1 MTTMWQCLIL
11 CFVEDRNTLDNN
23 VLCLFLN
30 FDRAQTNLPAFDE
43 LNEMEYAR

>member
-1 MTTMWQCLIL
+1 MTTMWKYLIL

-23 VLCLFLN
+23 ALFLFLN
-30 FDRAQTNLPAFDE
+30 FDRAQTNWPTFDE